1 MISEQNNIYESIFES
16 NKDLFWMVDPI
27 DFGLVVY
34 NSALFNYFETGR
46 NLKIHKGMTPEHL
59 LPKDKADQW
68 KKMYTKALVEG
79 SYITEYQ
86 TSAKSRILNL
96 SFNLVHRDGK
106 LIGISV
112 MSQDITD
119 RKLSEKRAFNS
130 NLLYSTILNNP
141 IFAAIVIND
150 DGTIDWINSTGLK
163 FLEIDSENSIIGRLY
178 SDIFVVDG
186 QDIVLLLSNQM
197 YIDAK
202 EYRIRIN
209 TNVEKTILLS
219 ATRII
224 LEDNTFSVLTFI
236 DISVLKETELQL
248 IKSEK
253 RFETMLATIP
263 AGIFLTS
270 DNHTQI
276 QYLSTYFT
284 ELFGY
289 TKKDLPSIVDW
300 FEKAY
305 PDVAYR
311 ETVIKETS
319 EKFEESVKD
328 QTYKTEM
335 FSNVTCLDGSV
346 KYIFWQ
352 GFLVDGLWMGCGF
365 DMTKIKEFENQL
377 STQINLLRDSM
388 SQNQRILDNLQ
399 DAYFQTDMKGNFT
412 VINKQALNMYRY
424 ESETEL
430 LGHPAEMLY
439 FIKEDCEKLVKEL
452 RMKGMV
458 SDFVCLGERKDS
470 THFSVSMNVQYVKDI
485 NGSVLGTEGVVRDIS
500 ERVSLM
506 DQIRSQ
512 RDRLLEVNKSLE
524 SMFDKSVRTIS
535 KISELRDPYTA
546 GHQTRVSC
554 LACLIAKQLG
564 MNDEDIMHLS
574 YGAKLHDL
582 GKIQIA
588 SEILNKPGTITNL
601 EYQIIQTHAEHGYN
615 IVKEVGF
622 PDVIPTMIVQHH
634 ERLDGSGYPFGLK
647 GEQIILESRIL
658 AVADVVEAMASHRP
672 YRPAL
677 GFEKAISEIVS
688 GRGSKYDERVVD
700 ACEILLSDKNF
711 DFDDQNC
718 NLI

>member
-1 MISEQNNIYESIFES
+1 MINEQLSIYGSIFES
-16 NKDLFWMVDPI
+16 NKNLFWMVDPI

-34 NSALFNYFETGR
+34 NSALINYFETGR
-46 NLKIHKGMTPEHL
+46 NLKIHKGMTPEFL
-59 LPKDKADQW
+59 LPEEIANQW
-68 KKMYTKALVEG
+68 KKMYTKALTDG
-79 SYITEYQ
+79 SYITEYE
-86 TSAKSRILNL
+86 TSAKGRTLNL
-96 SFNLVHRDGK
+96 SFNLVHREGD

-119 RKLSEKRAFNS
+119 KKLSEKRALNS
-130 NLLYSTILNNP
+130 NILYSTILNNP
-141 IFAAIVIND
+141 IFASIVINN
-150 DGTIDWINSTGLK
+150 DGTVDWINSTGLK
-163 FLEIDSENSIIGRLY
+163 LLEIASEPSIIGRMY
-178 SDIFVVDG
+178 SEIFVIDG
-186 QDIVLLLSNQM
+186 QEIVSILNSQK
-197 YIDAK
+197 YIEAK
-202 EYRIRIN
+202 EYKIRIIN
-209 TNVEKTILLS
+209 NIEKTVILS
-219 ATRII
+219 GSRVI
-224 LEDNTFSVLTFI
+224 LEDKAISVLTFI
-236 DISVLKETELQL
+236 DVSILKETEVQL
-248 IKSEK
+248 KKSEK

-276 QYLSTYFT
+276 QYLSAYFT

-289 TKKDLPSIVDW
+289 TKKDLPSIVEW

-305 PDVAYR
+305 PDVTYR
-311 ETVIKETS
+311 ESVIKETS
-319 EKFEESVKD
+319 EKFESSVKD

-335 FSNVTCLDGSV
+335 YSNVTCLDGSV
-346 KYIFWQ
+346 KYILWQ
-352 GFLVDGLWMGCGF
+352 GFLLDGLWMGCGF

-377 STQINLLRDSM
+377 NTQINLLRDSM
-388 SQNQRILDNLQ
+388 SQNQRIMDNLQ
-399 DAYFQTDMKGNFT
+399 DAYFQTDMKGNFN
-412 VINKQALNMYRY
+412 VINKQALIMYRY
-424 ESETEL
+424 EFEIEL
-430 LGHPAEMLY
+430 LGKPAEMLY
-439 FIKEDCEKLVKEL
+439 FAKEDREKLVKEL

-458 SDFVCLGERKDS
+458 SDFVCLGERKDG
-470 THFSVSMNVQYVKDI
+470 TNFSVSMNVQYVKDI
-485 NGSVLGTEGVVRDIS
+485 NGNILGTEGVVRDIS

-506 DQIRSQ
+506 DQIRLQ

-554 LACLIAKQLG
+554 LACFIAKQLG

-588 SEILNKPGTITNL
+588 SEILNKPGKITNL

-615 IVKEVGF
+615 IAKEVGF
-622 PDVIPTMIVQHH
+622 PDVIPTMIIQHH
-634 ERLDGSGYPFGLK
+634 ERLDGSGYPTGLK

-677 GFEKAISEIVS
+677 GFEKAISEILS

-700 ACEILLSDKNF
+700 ACVVLIKEKNF
-711 DFDDQNC
+711 DFEDQNC
-718 NLI
+718 NLN